1 MPFPLLWMGYVG
13 VFNPTPSLLQPPLLK
28 CKAVKLLGCF
38 AGSESAGVMLMEKQ
52 GWHAGL

>member
-13 VFNPTPSLLQPPLLK
+13 VFNPTPSLLQPSLLK